1 MAETLVWPLL
11 FKGVID
17 VFAEDG
23 FQCENAFGWTQPF
36 KVPLAPGTRKI
47 SWVPGDEK
55 GDAGKLAPPVHSE
68 GDRALATFVEQ
79 FQVYCWAVDQ
89 TDPSEL
95 AQYRAAR
102 NLYDLWFR
110 ALWHA
115 AATVGTLGR
124 FAVVS
129 HTWETN
135 KKVRAHGACLR
146 VLCTVQAKVSDTP
159 YLSAP
164 LDLAAELTGQLD
176 DPNSETGGAIGDVVE
191 TQTITKDDET

>member
-1 MAETLVWPLL
+1 
-11 FKGVID
+11 
-17 VFAEDG
+17 
-23 FQCENAFGWTQPF
+23 
-36 KVPLAPGTRKI
+36 
-47 SWVPGDEK
+47 
-55 GDAGKLAPPVHSE
+55 
-68 GDRALATFVEQ
+68 
-79 FQVYCWAVDQ
+79 
-89 TDPSEL
+89 
-95 AQYRAAR
+95 
-102 NLYDLWFR
+102 
-110 ALWHA
+110 
-115 AATVGTLGR
+115 VGTLGR